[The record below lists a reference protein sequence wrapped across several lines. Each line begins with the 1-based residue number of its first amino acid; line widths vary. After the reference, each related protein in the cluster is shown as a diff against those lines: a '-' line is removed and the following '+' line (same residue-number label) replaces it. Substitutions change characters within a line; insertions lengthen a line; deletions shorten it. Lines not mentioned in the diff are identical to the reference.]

1 MMKWLKDILIEW
13 QLDKLLKN
21 LPKRDIQVPQEFKCV
36 GVLSNSE
43 EDFLITKELLRD
55 LWGYKVRIIGLF
67 YTEEENRMVE
77 GISHKNFN
85 WLALPSEYFNEFLL
99 EKMDFILIPS
109 LKLNPYLR
117 YLLLQNQSGFTIG
130 LFSEENKPYLDL
142 MLTAE
147 SDDLKSNV
155 HHLIDYLKKI
165 KEAC

>member
-1 MMKWLKDILIEW
+1 MKWLKDLLIEW
-13 QLDKLLKN
+13 QLERLLKT
-21 LPKRDIQVPQEFKCV
+21 LPKREVHVPQEFRCI
-36 GVLSNSE
+36 GILANNE
-43 EDFLITKELLRD
+43 EDFLVTKELIRD

-67 YTEEENRMVE
+67 YTEEESRMVE
-77 GISHKNFN
+77 AVSHKNFN
-85 WLALPSEYFNEFLL
+85 WLALPSDYFNEFLL

-109 LKLNPYLR
+109 LQLNPYLR
-117 YLLLQNQSGFTIG
+117 YLLLQNQSGFAVG

-142 MLTAE
+142 MLTVE

>member
-1 MMKWLKDILIEW
+1 MKWLKDILIEW
-13 QLDKLLKN
+13 QLEKLLKTI
-21 LPKRDIQVPQEFKCV
+21 PKKDVQVPLEFRCI
-36 GVLSNSE
+36 GLLANSE
-43 EDFLITKELLRD
+43 EDYLITKDLIRD

-67 YTEEENRMVE
+67 YTEEESRMVE
-77 GISHKNFN
+77 AVSHKNFN
-85 WLALPSEYFNEFLL
+85 WLALPTEYFNEFLL

-109 LKLNPYLR
+109 LQLNPYLR